1 MRAVHDITW
10 GYYHAGQRFK
20 VINTKL
26 YTSPQGLDANHSC
39 ILECG
44 TTILWGILVSA
55 GVVLKRDT
63 NLLEAINALVKDSV
77 PNAHVANLFAFVIL
91 QNELQSIPGD
101 SGIFVSCNSTLQVL
115 RQALQSP
122 VKLCCHSIINRFLQ
136 GQAHVS
142 HRFRCRH
149 VHSVQRRLCSMNR
162 SAGRQVTT
170 HRHLHC
176 D

>member
-26 YTSPQGLDANHSC
+26 YISPQGLDANHSC

-44 TTILWGILVSA
+44 TTIFWGLLVSA

-77 PNAHVANLFAFVIL
+77 TDAHSAKLFACVIL
-91 QNELQSIPGD
+91 
-101 SGIFVSCNSTLQVL
+101 
-115 RQALQSP
+115 
-122 VKLCCHSIINRFLQ
+122 
-136 GQAHVS
+136 
-142 HRFRCRH
+142 
-149 VHSVQRRLCSMNR
+149 
-162 SAGRQVTT
+162 
-170 HRHLHC
+170 
-176 D
+176 